1 MGFLLDNIRQQQT
14 AMRQMNKTPTK
25 LLCDPASFDV
35 LMDELKP
42 FLSLTYPTDPTTEM
56 RIYGLAIE
64 FMAQPNFEV
73 V

>member
-42 FLSLTYPTDPTTEM
+42 FLSLTYPTDPTTET